1 MPCPYFN
8 IVNFK
13 FLQHRVALLAG
24 PLTLGVLLAGCG
36 GGDSRDSRSAAQNAI
51 KSDAQTAKSQV
62 DQVKGITLKGGELS
76 GPDAKGRPLWRIAA
90 KEIRVFNE
98 GAGEKKNDK
107 QSATEELTSTPKRAE
122 LTDGTATLY
131 RDGKIDSTFRA
142 PKISFQQT
150 DKGVRLSMSGGVA
163 VQSLGAWSESRGPV
177 TMTAPRAEVDV
188 KARRLWAGKG
198 VRLLQGKA
206 GEQINVVADQM
217 RADTNLKATFLSGGV
232 KASSA
237 QGKFSASEANW
248 NWQTNRAGAR
258 GAITATHDKTTIT
271 GQRLDA
277 DVGAGRGTLSGE
289 VRAAGE
295 QGKATASSVRYDW
308 KAGTLLA
315 AGGVVLTKEAV
326 QVRAGQI
333 SSDDKFNRATAS
345 GGVTLIKDGATLKA
359 ARIETAGKGDKATAG
374 GGVLLTRAD
383 GSVSAGSA
391 TAYNLGEKNARIEA
405 SGNVR
410 VKRGDVDISA
420 SRATATGLS
429 DKNALR
435 VVASGGVTATNK
447 DGEVRSS
454 SATYGGGNIVASG
467 GVTLLKDGHR
477 LSGSRLTTDEKFTL
491 ATLSGDVSGR
501 LAKGETISAGTLI
514 YRKDKGVEGLGG
526 VSARKDDLRLRADK
540 LKASPDG
547 NDIILTGNVVVTN
560 SEGATIRS
568 ASARYDRAA
577 QKVFASGQVFF
588 TDPKRGL
595 KQRGTGLVADLD
607 LQKATLTGVSGSG
620 KMNVFDNKKIF

>member
-1 MPCPYFN
+1 
-8 IVNFK
+8 VNYKSHF
-13 FLQHRVALLAG
+13 RRAALVGSLA
-24 PLTLGVLLAGCG
+24 LGVLLSGVFLSGCG
-36 GGDSRDSRSAAQNAI
+36 GDSQTSRDVAQDAI
-51 KSDAQTAKSQV
+51 KDDAKAAKSQV

-98 GAGEKKNDK
+98 SAGQSETAKKE
-107 QSATEELTSTPKRAE
+107 SATAELSSSPKRAE
-122 LTDGTATLY
+122 LVDGTATLY

-142 PKISFQQT
+142 PKISFRQT
-150 DKGVRLSMSGGVA
+150 EKGVRLSLSGGVL
-163 VQSLGAWSESRGPV
+163 VQSRGAWSGSRGPV

-206 GEQINVVADQM
+206 GQQINVVADQM
-217 RADTNLKATFLSGGV
+217 RADTNLKTTFLSGGV
-232 KASSA
+232 KSGSA
-237 QGKFSASEANW
+237 QGKFSANEANW
-248 NWQTNRAGAR
+248 NWETNRAGAR
-258 GAITATHDKTTIT
+258 GAITATHDKTTVT

-277 DVGAGRGTLSGE
+277 DVVAGRGTLSGE
-289 VRAAGE
+289 VRATGE

-315 AGGVVLTKEAV
+315 SGGVVLTKGEV
-326 QVRAGQI
+326 TVRAGQV
-333 SSDDKFNRATAS
+333 SADDEFNRAVGT

-359 ARIETAGKGDKATAG
+359 TRIEVAGKGDKATAR

-410 VKRGDVDISA
+410 VRRGDVSISA
-420 SRATATGLS
+420 LRATATGLA

-435 VVASGGVTATNK
+435 VVASGGVTAANK
-447 DGEVRSS
+447 DGTVRSD
-454 SATYGGGNIVASG
+454 SATYGGGQIVAAG

-477 LSGSRLTTDEKFTL
+477 LSGSRLITDEKFTT

-501 LAKGETISAGTLI
+501 LAKGETISAGKLI
-514 YRKDKGVEGLGG
+514 YRKNSGVEGVGG
-526 VSARKDDLRLRADK
+526 VSARRNNLKLRADK

-547 NDIILTGNVVVTN
+547 NDIVLTGNVVVSN
-560 SEGATIRS
+560 DEGATIRS
-568 ASARYDRAA
+568 ASARYDRQA

-588 TDPKRGL
+588 SDPKRGL

-607 LQKATLTGVSGSG
+607 LEKATLTGVSGSG
-620 KMNVFDNKKIF
+620 KMEVFDNKKIF